1 MKIDNI
7 PEAYEKLCA
16 INQLHSHI
24 SRLEYL
30 SSCKDED
37 AGLDIIP
44 FIINNKENSHISIT
58 INDKSTIQEIA
69 MSIHDILIR
78 RVDKLQNELEELI
91 K

>member
-1 MKIDNI
+1 MKVNDISL
-7 PEAYEKLCA
+7 AYEKLCA
-16 INQLHSHI
+16 IKQLRSHI

-30 SSCKDED
+30 STCKDEG

-44 FIINNKENSHISIT
+44 FIINNKENSHVSIT

-78 RVDKLQNELEELI
+78 KVDKLQSELEELI

>member
-1 MKIDNI
+1 MKVNDISL
-7 PEAYEKLCA
+7 AYEKLCA
-16 INQLHSHI
+16 INQLRSHI
-24 SRLEYL
+24 SRLKYL
-30 SSCKDED
+30 SSCKDEG

-58 INDKSTIQEIA
+58 INDKSTVQEIA

-78 RVDKLQNELEELI
+78 RVDKLQSELEELI